1 MDERDKSNLEFLLSA
16 SPDILQDWYDKMN
29 ADDHQYARELLE
41 ISQMELD
48 LRILELI
55 DDVDHVDDAHQL
67 LQQFTIAGGK

>member
-55 DDVDHVDDAHQL
+55 DDVDHVDDANQL